1 MNPSFAATCEQCGAP
16 IDAGAPDDNLPLTE
30 TVVGRKGIQPPST
43 VRLVGIWM
51 ISLPNVLA
59 GAYFAFWLFKHRGGL
74 AEFIILWGDVGLT
87 LLWFILFYRI
97 TRNYFFRGQKPE
109 SISNGQ

>member
-1 MNPSFAATCEQCGAP
+1 MNPSFGATCDQCGAP
-16 IDAGAPDDNLPLTE
+16 IVTTTTDDTRPE
-30 TVVGRKGIQPPST
+30 TVVGRKRMQPPST

-59 GAYFAFWLFKHRGGL
+59 GAYLAFWLFKRHGGL

-87 LLWFILFYRI
+87 LLWFVLFYRV

-109 SISNGQ
+109 SISNSQ